1 MPTSE
6 KTIPPASGSGYDY
19 QNSLGWLMRSV
30 LTLMRQEVEKG
41 LEPYGLTNAQWHP
54 MFKLYV
60 GQADTVA
67 ELARGCMQDTGG
79 MTRLLDRLEAKGLCQ
94 RQRSEVDRRV
104 VHIAL
109 TPEGRDV
116 AQVIPTVLQD
126 IQQSALKGFSPEE
139 AEQLKGYLRRIL
151 TTLQTEPSSTPD

>member
-1 MPTSE
+1 MNSA
-6 KTIPPASGSGYDY
+6 KKISAKPASSYDY

-30 LTLMRQEVEKG
+30 LALMRQEVEKG
-41 LEPYGLTNAQWHP
+41 LEPHGLTNAQWQP

-94 RQRSEVDRRV
+94 RQRSEIDRRV

-109 TPEGRDV
+109 TAEGRDV
-116 AQVIPTVLQD
+116 AQVIPTVLQHT
-126 IQQSALKGFSPEE
+126 QQSALQGFSADE
-139 AEQLKGYLRRIL
+139 AEQLKSYLRRIL
-151 TTLQTEPSSTPD
+151 TTLQTDQTSSPD